1 MTLYEFTDVL
11 HIFVLETLLKM
22 SLHLFYFC
30 NQTLREHKTARSD
43 GSGFPEVLCCH
54 IQCPSE
60 TLGDLNVSQDP
71 ATIFR
76 GLSLHCGMEVKAETK
91 RVYEEGYVTDS
102 YCLYF

>member
-11 HIFVLETLLKM
+11 HIFVLERLLKV

-54 IQCPSE
+54 IQYPSE

-71 ATIFR
+71 ATLFR
-76 GLSLHCGMEVKAETK
+76 GLSLHGMEVKAGTK
-91 RVYEEGYVTDS
+91 SVYEEGYMTDS
-102 YCLYF
+102 YGLYF